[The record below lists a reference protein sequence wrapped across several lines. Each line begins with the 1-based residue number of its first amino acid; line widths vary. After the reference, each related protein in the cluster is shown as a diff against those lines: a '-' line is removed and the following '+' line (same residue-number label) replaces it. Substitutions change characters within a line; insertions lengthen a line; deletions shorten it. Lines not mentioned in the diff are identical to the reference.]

1 MKKIKILTI
10 SLLGLLLFVPFM
22 RPSRAQ
28 VPTYVG
34 VTVDDYFE
42 YDHNVYIV
50 DWGMW
55 LFDGMSDIWDQPFNQ
70 SVNYYC
76 DMGSIWDSAR
86 KEGEENPIYIYQFE
100 IDSIVENTT
109 TGRTEVNTFVFYDV
123 TLPQTIYIGNDTAK
137 FAEDSWYGALAT
149 SPFWVVNTWQ
159 LAYGVNTLLFAP
171 TSVNWTDFADECN
184 TGLETMWK
192 LNGTYGYNLTMS
204 PLSDGFALY
213 SPIMGFGS
221 NSQPINITVNYD
233 VNGTL
238 TYYSF
243 KYGNTLLTDIVR
255 SEIGPPTFLDTPID
269 FTVDYGYTGVQIN
282 WTVNS
287 LIPDNYAILKQ
298 MSAGTWPAGDWQN
311 EVGLTPWYN
320 GAQIVFNVPDG
331 LAPGE
336 YLFRINLED
345 ERDNTVFDE
354 VIMTV
359 RSETSP
365 TIPGYDLPLVI
376 SVFTIATIGIIILM
390 KKKKKIINFNI

>member
-1 MKKIKILTI
+1 MLPLDEQRLI
-10 SLLGLLLFVPFM
+10 SGA
-22 RPSRAQ
+22 SN
-28 VPTYVG
+28 YSNG
-34 VTVDDYFE
+34 DD
-42 YDHNVYIV
+42 
-50 DWGMW
+50 
-55 LFDGMSDIWDQPFNQ
+55 
-70 SVNYYC
+70 
-76 DMGSIWDSAR
+76 
-86 KEGEENPIYIYQFE
+86 
-100 IDSIVENTT
+100 
-109 TGRTEVNTFVFYDV
+109 TFVFYDV
-123 TLPQTIYIGNDTAK
+123 ALPQTISIGNDTAK

-184 TGLETMWK
+184 MGLETMWK

-204 PLSDGFALY
+204 PLSDGFTLY
-213 SPIMGFGS
+213 SPILGFGQ

-243 KYGNTLLTDIVR
+243 EYGNSLLTDIVR
-255 SEIGPPTFLDTPID
+255 SQIKLPSFLDIPND
-269 FTVDYGYTGVQIN
+269 FTVDIGYTGVQIN

-298 MSAGTWPAGDWQN
+298 ISAGTWPAETWQT

-320 GAQIVFNVPDG
+320 GVQIVFNVPDG
-331 LAPGE
+331 LAPGD
-336 YLFRINLED
+336 YIFRINLED

-359 RSETSP
+359 GQKSSP
-365 TIPGYDLPLVI
+365 LIPGYDIPLLI

-390 KKKKKIINFNI
+390 KKKKFRVVKD

>member
-10 SLLGLLLFVPFM
+10 SILGLLLLVPFM
-22 RPSRAQ
+22 RSSRAQ

-42 YDHNVYIV
+42 YDHNIYTIDWIDWIV
-50 DWGMW
+50 DN
-55 LFDGMSDIWDQPFNQ
+55 MSDIWDQPFDH
-70 SVNYYC
+70 SVNYFC
-76 DMGSIWDSAR
+76 DMSSIWDSAR
-86 KEGEENPIYIYQFE
+86 KEGNENPIYIYQLE
-100 IDSIVENTT
+100 IDSIVENNT

-123 TLPQTIYIGNDTAK
+123 TLPQTIYIGNDTTK

-149 SPFWVVNTWQ
+149 SPFWVLNTWL
-159 LAYGVNTLLFAP
+159 LADGVNTLLFAP
-171 TSVNWTDFADECN
+171 KSVNWTDFADECN
-184 TGLETMWK
+184 TGLETMWE

-204 PLSDGFALY
+204 PLSDGFTLY

-221 NSQPINITVNYD
+221 NSQNITITVNYD

-238 TYYSF
+238 SYYSF

-255 SEIGPPTFLDTPID
+255 SEISHPKFLDTPND

-287 LIPDNYAILKQ
+287 MIPDKYAILRQ
-298 MSAGTWPAGDWQN
+298 ISAGTWPAGTWQTD
-311 EVGLTPWYN
+311 VGLTSWYN
-320 GAQIVFNVPDG
+320 GVPIIFNVSDG
-331 LAPGE
+331 LAPGD

-359 RSETSP
+359 RPKPSP
-365 TIPGYDLPLVI
+365 PIPGYDLPLVI
-376 SVFTIATIGIIILM
+376 SAFTITTIGMIILM
-390 KKKKKIINFNI
+390 KKKK

>member
-1 MKKIKILTI
+1 MKKIKIITI
-10 SLLGLLLFVPFM
+10 SLLGLLLLVPFM

-28 VPTYVG
+28 VPSYVG
-34 VTVDDYFE
+34 VAVGDYYE
-42 YDHNVYIV
+42 YDHNIYTL
-50 DWGMW
+50 DWGDW
-55 LFDGMSDIWDQPFNQ
+55 LVDDMSDIWDEPFDH
-70 SVNYYC
+70 SENYYG
-76 DMGSIWDSAR
+76 DMQAIWNSAR

-100 IDSIVENTT
+100 IDSIAENTT

-159 LAYGVNTLLFAP
+159 LADGVNTLLFAP

-184 TGLETMWK
+184 TGLETMWA

-204 PLSDGFALY
+204 PLSDGFTLY

-221 NSQPINITVNYD
+221 NSQSINITVNYD

-255 SEIGPPTFLDTPID
+255 SEIGPPTFLETPID
-269 FTVDYGYTGVQIN
+269 FTVDYGYTGVQIT
-282 WTVNS
+282 WTVDS
-287 LIPDNYAILKQ
+287 LIPDNYAILRQ
-298 MSAGTWPAGDWQN
+298 ISAGTWPTGTWQT

-320 GAQIVFNVPDG
+320 GVQIVFNVPDG
-331 LAPGE
+331 LAPGD

-359 RSETSP
+359 RSNSSP
-365 TIPGYDLPLVI
+365 PIPGYDLPLVI
-376 SVFTIATIGIIILM
+376 SVFTVATIAIIILM
-390 KKKKKIINFNI
+390 KKKK